1 MKKNKLLILTALKAE
16 ASPFIE
22 HYNLRKKEFIESKFI
37 YYGGT
42 ITLIITGV
50 GKTNVQNTL
59 QSYCSQEKIKQH
71 DFIINIGVAGASANL
86 GKIRDLFFINKI
98 ISDTG
103 GTVYPNLLYKHDM
116 NEASL
121 TTVNNPVVD
130 GNDTY
135 DELVDMEALE
145 IWNILTSIVPNDR
158 FIFLKVISDY
168 MDNKCLNIKSFEKL
182 ATNILTY
189 QLNPITNLL
198 HILQEI
204 EINDHSA
211 LNENEK

>member
-22 HYNLRKKEFIESKFI
+22 YYKLRKKEFIGSKFI
-37 YYGGT
+37 YYSKT
-42 ITLIITGV
+42 IALLITGV

-59 QSYCSQEKIKQH
+59 ESYCSQEKIIRH
-71 DFIINIGVAGASANL
+71 NFIINVGVAGASASL
-86 GKIRDLFFINKI
+86 GKIGDLFFINKI
-98 ISDTG
+98 IGDTDE
-103 GTVYPNLLYKHDM
+103 TAYPNLLYKYDM

-130 GNDTY
+130 GSDTY

-168 MDNKCLNIKSFEKL
+168 MDNKFLDIKSFNKL
-182 ATNILTY
+182 ATNMISS
-189 QLNPITNLL
+189 QLIPITR
-198 HILQEI
+198 ILNTLQGI
-204 EINDHSA
+204 EIIDTP
-211 LNENEK
+211 L